1 MTYPGSR
8 LESIVSSR
16 EAGDEREG
24 DGGGLGRSMSALT
37 GGCEVKTGSSSVH
50 VGRSDVS
57 DGGLGGG
64 HVGTGEGRRGSV
76 EMSEGEMVESVGGGE
91 GDDGWEINAHD

>member
-16 EAGDEREG
+16 EAGDGREG

-64 HVGTGEGRRGSV
+64 HVETGEGRRGSV